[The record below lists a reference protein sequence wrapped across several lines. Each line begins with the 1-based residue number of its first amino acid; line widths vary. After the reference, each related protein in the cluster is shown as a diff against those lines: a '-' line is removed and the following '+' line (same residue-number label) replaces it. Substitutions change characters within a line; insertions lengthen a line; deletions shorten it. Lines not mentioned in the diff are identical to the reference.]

1 MNTNKN
7 IEQDAKFVTNPKKQ
21 PAKKPKKKPSALHLV
36 KKVTLPKRG
45 EFNFL
50 KTGKG

>member
-7 IEQDAKFVTNPKKQ
+7 IEQDAKFLTAPKKQ
-21 PAKKPKKKPSALHLV
+21 LTKKPKKKPPALRLV
-36 KKVTLPKRG
+36 RKVALPKRG

-50 KTGKG
+50 KTGKW